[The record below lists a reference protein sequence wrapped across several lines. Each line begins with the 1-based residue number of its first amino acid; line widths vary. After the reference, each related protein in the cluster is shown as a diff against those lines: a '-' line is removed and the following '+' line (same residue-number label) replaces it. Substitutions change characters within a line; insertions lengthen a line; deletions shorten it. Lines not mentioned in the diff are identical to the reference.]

1 MAAGTVGYTDTRGNK
16 DYTSMIAKSIGNR
29 LKQASNMASEERAY
43 AAGMA
48 EAGGTSLEEAGIG
61 KGYFFGRALGS
72 RFGGDRIARAKGRM
86 GVGGAGT
93 NPATN
98 YKQRFRGG
106 FDYNVTNQTITDV
119 APLSNALV
127 VGLRGV
133 QEGLT
138 DVAGA
143 IQRQGTVL
151 NRLSNNQADM
161 AKATMFNGYLFAMFQ
176 SQQKQKAGR
185 DSLRREEKAIEGG
198 RISGRGIGGS
208 SFGGAGG
215 GRGMINVTPGGS
227 GGGSGGGGMG
237 SSPGGTGVDINQA
250 IGSAL
255 SSVGLSRLK
264 GGMTIGEKVLRGSNL
279 LTSAASGNLRGDVLR
294 AASVAS
300 MSKSTGLNSAK
311 FGGKIAKL
319 LGGAELANLFG
330 ELAKSGNGASAMKG
344 VAGAMA
350 LQQTGLA
357 GQEAAKILGM
367 GSSSK
372 QLNLFSEIV
381 DANSRAAAR
390 FDYTDP
396 LFATANRD
404 YDVFRSLR
412 GPDGKPLFTGTQVD
426 IFDQLGLSPGTAN
439 VEKYNRMMGKGR
451 NFFGKDIKRLSRMRA
466 AGGSIGNIAEDIAKF
481 YPEVAFKNIDEAIIL
496 TQFARLLDT
505 KDFAGKP
512 KKALS
517 ALRNIFGSEIVDKVM
532 VSGAETAIKNT
543 KVAAAFAQFGGKG
556 GKGLL
561 KSGALAG
568 KRLPLIG
575 AILGTAFAIDRARKG
590 DFMGAGLE
598 VASGLLGL
606 TPFTTGLGLG
616 IDGFL
621 LARDLGMTPMRE
633 RGSIIA
639 SGANVPFNIGGRMF
653 SMNEK
658 KSGDERIRVEKDDKS
673 RHVDAGLGFIEAIK
687 AKKTDF
693 MKFIGG
699 GVFSGIGDAAS
710 GGLFENIGGGIS
722 NMVEGIKEMFG
733 NLKDGF
739 TDTFNN
745 LKESLVN
752 KFNNFKDAV
761 GNKINNVKQWW
772 NKDSSD
778 GSMIDN
784 ARFNVQKFI
793 NRRILG
799 KKDAKYMKDYNPT
812 EGVTYGSLPSDYKET
827 EAKYFQTG
835 MYTPNVEN
843 DGINVVPGNITG
855 HTVITNNYYGG
866 GSDGGGV
873 DTGDANPLVSDL
885 DLGYV
890 AANMS
895 LASKT

>member
-16 DYTSMIAKSIGNR
+16 DYTSIIAKSIGNR

-106 FDYNVTNQTITDV
+106 FDYNVTNNTITDV

-133 QEGLT
+133 QQGLS
-138 DVAGA
+138 DVGGA

-151 NRLSNNQADM
+151 NQLSQSQADM

-176 SQQKQKAGR
+176 SQQRQAQGR
-185 DSLRREEKAIEGG
+185 ESLRREERSIERGG
-198 RISGRGIGGS
+198 FGRGRIGGS

-215 GRGMINVTPGGS
+215 GRGMINVT
-227 GGGSGGGGMG
+227 GGGSGGGAGGDGGGGGASFFTSNILSSGARLG
-237 SSPGGTGVDINQA
+237 SSSL
-250 IGSAL
+250 SA
-255 SSVGLSRLK
+255 GR
-264 GGMTIGEKVLRGSNL
+264 
-279 LTSAASGNLRGDVLR
+279 
-294 AASVAS
+294 
-300 MSKSTGLNSAK
+300 GLNSAVSGSAK
-311 FGGKIAKL
+311 GYKALASGDIVGLMTKGGISQYDKLGISAAEVTGQVTKADSVALAAAKMFGFSPEQTKSLATMVNAGAKKGGGVNKYMDDAIAASLKYPTLYQETNAAGKRIL
-319 LGGAELANLFG
+319 QIQTLAEQFGRKPDAISEGMMNAVRNLSDYD
-330 ELAKSGNGASAMKG
+330 AT
-344 VAGAMA
+344 VAGARKAISKGIPTNQFDIYMSAHDDLFGAVAKKYGEKNARQFMKLGLFNAGDALIHGVDAVKDTSVIADKLMKHYPDMTYESLEKAVLMA
-350 LQQTGLA
+350 RVGDMA
-357 GQEAAKILGM
+357 EAGM
-367 GSSSK
+367 GSTKIIKEVRK
-372 QLNLFSEIV
+372 QLGNNVADDLFLKYSDDILS
-381 DANSRAAAR
+381 N
-390 FDYTDP
+390 
-396 LFATANRD
+396 
-404 YDVFRSLR
+404 
-412 GPDGKPLFTGTQVD
+412 TQVMKQMAKGSSR
-426 IFDQLGLSPGTAN
+426 IGLRRILKAVPGIGLGLG
-439 VEKYNRMMGKGR
+439 V
-451 NFFGKDIKRLSRMRA
+451 
-466 AGGSIGNIAEDIAKF
+466 
-481 YPEVAFKNIDEAIIL
+481 
-496 TQFARLLDT
+496 
-505 KDFAGKP
+505 
-512 KKALS
+512 
-517 ALRNIFGSEIVDKVM
+517 IFGI
-532 VSGAETAIKNT
+532 
-543 KVAAAFAQFGGKG
+543 Q
-556 GKGLL
+556 
-561 KSGALAG
+561 
-568 KRLPLIG
+568 
-575 AILGTAFAIDRARKG
+575 RAMEG
-590 DFMGAGLE
+590 DFLGAGLE
-598 VASGLLGL
+598 IGSGVLGL
-606 TPFTTGLGLG
+606 NPATTGLGLG

-621 LARDLGMTPMRE
+621 LARDMGVVNMRE
-633 RGSIIA
+633 RGRIIP
-639 SGANVPFNIGGRMF
+639 SGANVPFNVGGQMF
-653 SMNEK
+653 SMNENGQE
-658 KSGDERIRVEKDDKS
+658 SLRVERDDKS
-673 RHVDAGLGFIEAIK
+673 RHLDAGIGFIEA
-687 AKKTDF
+687 
-693 MKFIGG
+693 MKSRKNDYVKILGS
-699 GVFSGIGDAAS
+699 GVYSGIGDANNA
-710 GGLFENIGGGIS
+710 GLFESIGGGIS

-812 EGVTYGSLPSDYKET
+812 EGVIYGQLPADYKET

>member
-16 DYTSMIAKSIGNR
+16 DYTSIIASQIGNR
-29 LKQASNMASEERAY
+29 LRQASNMASEERAY

-185 DSLRREEKAIEGG
+185 DSLRREEKSIEGG

-227 GGGSGGGGMG
+227 GGGSGGMG

-250 IGSAL
+250 VGSAL

-264 GGMTIGEKVLRGSNL
+264 GGMTIGEKILRGSNL

-319 LGGAELANLFG
+319 LGGAELSNLFG
-330 ELAKSGNGASAMKG
+330 ELAKSGTGASAMKG

-381 DANSRAAAR
+381 DANARSAAR
-390 FDYTDP
+390 FDYTNP

-404 YDVFRSLR
+404 YDVFKSLR

-481 YPEVAFKNIDEAIIL
+481 YPEIAFNNIDEAIIL

-633 RGSIIA
+633 GGSIIP
-639 SGANVPFNIGGRMF
+639 SGANVPFNIGGKMF
-653 SMNEK
+653 SMNEGPK
-658 KSGDERIRVEKDDKS
+658 ERMRIERDDDS
-673 RHVDAGLGFIEAIK
+673 RHVDAGLGFFEAIK
-687 AKKTDF
+687 KKKTDF

-745 LKESLVN
+745 LKESLAS

-784 ARFNVQKFI
+784 ARFGVKKFL
-793 NRRILG
+793 NRTFFG
-799 KKDAKYMKDYNPT
+799 KDDAKNMKEYNPT
-812 EGVTYGSLPSDYKET
+812 EGVTYGSLPSDYAQT

-843 DGINVVPGNITG
+843 SGINVAPAVINGATY
-855 HTVITNNYYGG
+855 ITNNNYGAAGG
-866 GSDGGGV
+866 GSGA
-873 DTGDANPLVSDL
+873 DTGDSNVMFD
-885 DLGYV
+885 DIGVEYV
-890 AANMS
+890 AGAFNRAM
-895 LASKT
+895 L